1 MTQAFPIALFQHP
14 LLLTLRAFHVLFGT
28 DRKPFHCFTTWI
40 LTLMKEM
47 LHLITEPLKRAPFP
61 NEQTRRQCIP
71 AALTSSAQADPACR
85 TSSLLLIPAGW
96 DLTSGPAGNM
106 LFPCHSTGQ
115 CPGLFLTSAW
125 HLPGCKEKLHLRCS
139 GLSSPMANSEASDWR
154 ESVCLKKSSKK
165 KHPVWED
172 INWHLRHYPSWCPF
186 CSSAFI

>member
-71 AALTSSAQADPACR
+71 AAHTHQLSTLASGSPSRAGTGSPLF
-85 TSSLLLIPAGW
+85 SSLQAGISHQ
-96 DLTSGPAGNM
+96 DLQKMGSSLSRA
-106 LFPCHSTGQ
+106 HDVQ
-115 CPGLFLTSAW
+115 
-125 HLPGCKEKLHLRCS
+125 LPDQR
-139 GLSSPMANSEASDWR
+139 A
-154 ESVCLKKSSKK
+154 SSK
-165 KHPVWED
+165 
-172 INWHLRHYPSWCPF
+172 L
-186 CSSAFI
+186 

>member
-71 AALTSSAQADPACR
+71 AALTSSAHSPQAVPACR
-85 TSSLLLIPAGW
+85 TSSPLLTPAGW
-96 DLTSGPAGNM
+96 DVTSAPSGNM
-106 LFPCHSTGQ
+106 PFPCHSTGQ
-115 CPGLFLTSAW
+115 RPGLFLRSAW

-139 GLSSPMANSEASDWR
+139 GLSSPMAACEVSLCLEGIYVSQRVEAKRSILPGWT
-154 ESVCLKKSSKK
+154 LTG
-165 KHPVWED
+165 
-172 INWHLRHYPSWCPF
+172 I
-186 CSSAFI
+186 

>member
-71 AALTSSAQADPACR
+71 ATLTSSAHSPWAAPACR
-85 TSSLLLIPAGW
+85 DQFPTTRPCRLGSPFRTSRKHALPLSQHRIVPRFIFEISLASS
-96 DLTSGPAGNM
+96 TCSEM
-106 LFPCHSTGQ
+106 LW
-115 CPGLFLTSAW
+115 L
-125 HLPGCKEKLHLRCS
+125 EY
-139 GLSSPMANSEASDWR
+139 PMANSEVSLCPEGIYVSQGVKQKKAS
-154 ESVCLKKSSKK
+154 CLGGHQLALK
-165 KHPVWED
+165 
-172 INWHLRHYPSWCPF
+172 
-186 CSSAFI
+186 AFSELVSILLISF

>member
-71 AALTSSAQADPACR
+71 AALTSSALSPQAAPAGR
-85 TSSLLLIPAGW
+85 TSSPRLTPAGW
-96 DLTSGPAGNM
+96 DVPSAPPGNM
-106 LFPCHSTGQ
+106 LFPPHSTGQ
-115 CPGLFLTSAW
+115 CTGLFLRSTW

-139 GLSSPMANSEASDWR
+139 GLSSPMANCGVS
-154 ESVCLKKSSKK
+154 L
-165 KHPVWED
+165 
-172 INWHLRHYPSWCPF
+172 
-186 CSSAFI
+186 